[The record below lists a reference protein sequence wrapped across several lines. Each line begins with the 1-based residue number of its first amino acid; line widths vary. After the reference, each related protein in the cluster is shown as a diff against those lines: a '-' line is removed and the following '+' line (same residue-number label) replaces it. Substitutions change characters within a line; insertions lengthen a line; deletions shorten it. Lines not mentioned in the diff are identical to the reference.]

1 MPNLIEIMKVLIK
14 QAHIICQG
22 SPHNNS
28 IKDIFI
34 SDGIIQKIDDHID
47 VQADQIVS
55 YDNLHVSIG
64 WMDVFAHFSDPGH
77 EERETIETGAAA
89 AAAGGFTDVMIMPN
103 TNPVLAAKS
112 QIEYIKQRS
121 CQLAVNIHPIGAVTK
136 NAEGKELA
144 EMYDMYESGAVAFS
158 DGLNSIQQANIMTK
172 ALQYV
177 LANDKVI
184 IQLPDEKSISAH
196 GLVNEGIVSTKMGL
210 PGKPAIA
217 EELMIMRDIELLKY
231 TGSKLHITG
240 ISTRK
245 SVELIAAAKKSG
257 LQITCSATPYHCYF
271 NDEDLTGYDT
281 NLKVNPPLRNQDDK
295 TAIREALNNGTI
307 DCIAS
312 HHIPLNW
319 DDKTCE
325 FEYAKYGMTGLES
338 VFSVFNSIFINLEH
352 LINNLTIHPRNIF
365 GLSMPKIEENAEACL
380 TLFQPEETY
389 TFEASQIRSK
399 ARNNP
404 FIGKQLEGKVVGIF
418 NKGKF
423 VAH

>member
-1 MPNLIEIMKVLIK
+1 MKVLIK

-28 IKDIFI
+28 VKDIFI
-34 SDGIIQKIDDHID
+34 SNGIIQEIDDHIE
-47 VQADQIVS
+47 VAADHLVS
-55 YDNLHVSIG
+55 HDNLHVSIG

-77 EERETIETGAAA
+77 EERESIATGAAA
-89 AAAGGFTDVMIMPN
+89 AAAGGFTDVMIIPN
-103 TNPVLAAKS
+103 THPVVCNKS
-112 QIEYIKQRS
+112 QVEYINSKS
-121 CQLAVNIHPIGAVTK
+121 AELPVTIHPIGAVTK

-144 EMYDMYESGAVAFS
+144 EMYDMHESGAIAFS

-184 IQLPDEKSISAH
+184 IQIPDEKSISAH

-245 SVELIAAAKKSG
+245 SVELIAAAKKAG

-271 NDEDLTGYDT
+271 SDEDLAGYDT

-307 DCIAS
+307 DCITS

-325 FEYAKYGMTGLES
+325 FEYAKYGMTGLEN

-352 LINNLTIHPRNIF
+352 LINNLTIHPRHIF
-365 GLSMPKIEENAEACL
+365 GLPMPRIEENAEACL

-423 VAH
+423 VAP

>member
-1 MPNLIEIMKVLIK
+1 MKVLIK

-22 SPHNNS
+22 SPYNNS
-28 IKDIFI
+28 VKDILI
-34 SDGIIQKIDDHID
+34 SNGIIQEIDDHIE
-47 VQADQIVS
+47 VAADHLVS
-55 YDNLHVSIG
+55 HDNLHVSIG

-77 EERETIETGAAA
+77 EERESIATGAAA
-89 AAAGGFTDVMIMPN
+89 AAAGGFTDVMIIPN
-103 TNPVLAAKS
+103 TLPVVCNKS
-112 QIEYIKQRS
+112 QVEYINSKS
-121 CQLAVNIHPIGAVTK
+121 AELPVTIHPIGAVTK

-144 EMYDMYESGAVAFS
+144 EMYDMHDSGAIAFS

-184 IQLPDEKSISAH
+184 IQIPDEKSISAH

-245 SVELIAAAKKSG
+245 SVELIAAAKKAG

-271 NDEDLTGYDT
+271 SDEDLAGYDT

-325 FEYAKYGMTGLES
+325 FEYAKYGMTGLEN

-352 LINNLTIHPRNIF
+352 LINNLTIHPRHIF
-365 GLSMPKIEENAEACL
+365 GLPMPRIEENAEACL

-423 VAH
+423 VAP

>member
-1 MPNLIEIMKVLIK
+1 MKVLIK
-14 QAHIICQG
+14 QAHIISQG

-28 IKDIFI
+28 IKDIQI
-34 SDGIIQKIDDHID
+34 SNGIKQEIDDHIE
-47 VQADQIVS
+47 VAADHVVS
-55 YDNLHVSIG
+55 HDNLHVSIG

-77 EERETIETGAAA
+77 EERESIASGAAA
-89 AAAGGFTDVMIMPN
+89 AAAGGFTDVMIIPN
-103 TNPVLAAKS
+103 TNPVVCTKS
-112 QIEYIKQRS
+112 QVEYINSKS
-121 CQLAVNIHPIGAVTK
+121 AELPVNIHPIGAVTK
-136 NAEGKELA
+136 NAEGRELA
-144 EMYDMYESGAVAFS
+144 EMYDMHESGAIAFS

-184 IQLPDEKSISAH
+184 IQIPDEKSISAH

-245 SVELIAAAKKSG
+245 SVELIAAAKKAG

-271 NDEDLTGYDT
+271 SDEDLAGYDT

-325 FEYAKYGMTGLES
+325 FEYAKYGMTGLEN

-365 GLSMPKIEENAEACL
+365 GLPLPKIEENAEACI
-380 TLFQPEETY
+380 TLFQPEESY
-389 TFEASQIRSK
+389 CFEVSQIRSK

>member
-1 MPNLIEIMKVLIK
+1 
-14 QAHIICQG
+14 
-22 SPHNNS
+22 
-28 IKDIFI
+28 
-34 SDGIIQKIDDHID
+34 
-47 VQADQIVS
+47 
-55 YDNLHVSIG
+55 
-64 WMDVFAHFSDPGH
+64 MDVFAHFSDPGH
-77 EERETIETGAAA
+77 EERESIASGAAA
-89 AAAGGFTDVMIMPN
+89 AAAGGFTDVMIIPN
-103 TNPVLAAKS
+103 TNPVVCTKS
-112 QIEYIKQRS
+112 QVEYINSKS
-121 CQLAVNIHPIGAVTK
+121 AELPVNIHPIGTVTK

-144 EMYDMYESGAVAFS
+144 EMYDMHESGAIAFS

-177 LANDKVI
+177 MANDKVI
-184 IQLPDEKSISAH
+184 IQIPDEKSISAH

-245 SVELIAAAKKSG
+245 SVELIAAAKKAG
-257 LQITCSATPYHCYF
+257 LHITCSATPYHCYF
-271 NDEDLTGYDT
+271 SDEDLAGYDT

-325 FEYAKYGMTGLES
+325 FEYAKYGMTGLEN

-352 LINNLTIHPRNIF
+352 LINNLTIHPRHIF
-365 GLSMPKIEENAEACL
+365 GLPTPRIEENAEACL
-380 TLFQPEETY
+380 TFFQPEETY

>member
-1 MPNLIEIMKVLIK
+1 MKVLIK

-28 IKDIFI
+28 VKDILI
-34 SDGIIQKIDDHID
+34 SNGIIQHIDDNID
-47 VQADQIVS
+47 VEAEYVVS
-55 YDNLHVSIG
+55 HDNLHVSIG

-77 EERETIETGAAA
+77 EERESIASGAAA
-89 AAAGGFTDVMIMPN
+89 AAAGGFTDVMIIPN
-103 TNPVLAAKS
+103 TNPVVCTKS
-112 QIEYIKQRS
+112 QVEYINSKS
-121 CQLAVNIHPIGAVTK
+121 AELPVTIHPIGAVTK

-144 EMYDMYESGAVAFS
+144 EMYDMHESGAIAFS

-184 IQLPDEKSISAH
+184 IQIPDEKTISAH

-245 SVELIAAAKKSG
+245 SVELIAAAKKAG

-271 NDEDLTGYDT
+271 SDEDLAGYDT

-325 FEYAKYGMTGLES
+325 FEYAKYGMTGLEN

-352 LINNLTIHPRNIF
+352 LINNLTIHPRHIF
-365 GLSMPKIEENAEACL
+365 GLPMPRIEENAEACL
-380 TLFQPEETY
+380 TLFQPEENY
-389 TFEASQIRSK
+389 TLEASQIRSK

>member
-1 MPNLIEIMKVLIK
+1 MKVLIK

-28 IKDIFI
+28 VKDILI
-34 SDGIIQKIDDHID
+34 SEGIIQKIDDNI
-47 VQADQIVS
+47 VVAADHVVS
-55 YDNLHVSIG
+55 HDNLHVSIG

-77 EERETIETGAAA
+77 EERESIASGAAA
-89 AAAGGFTDVMIMPN
+89 AAAGGFTDVMIIPN
-103 TNPVLAAKS
+103 TNPVVCTKS
-112 QIEYIKQRS
+112 QVEYINSKS
-121 CQLAVNIHPIGAVTK
+121 AELPVNIHPIGTVTK

-144 EMYDMYESGAVAFS
+144 EMYDMHESGAIAFS

-184 IQLPDEKSISAH
+184 IQIPDEKSISAH

-245 SVELIAAAKKSG
+245 SVELIAAAKKAG
-257 LQITCSATPYHCYF
+257 LQITCSATPYHSYF
-271 NDEDLTGYDT
+271 SDEDLAGYDT

-325 FEYAKYGMTGLES
+325 FEYAKYGMTGLEN

-365 GLSMPKIEENAEACL
+365 GLPMPRIEENAEACL
-380 TLFQPEETY
+380 TFFQPEETY
-389 TFEASQIRSK
+389 TLEASQIRSK

-423 VAH
+423 VAS

>member
-1 MPNLIEIMKVLIK
+1 MKVLIK

-28 IKDIFI
+28 VKDILI
-34 SDGIIQKIDDHID
+34 SNGIIQNIDDNID
-47 VQADQIVS
+47 VEAERLVS
-55 YDNLHVSIG
+55 HDNLHVSIG

-77 EERETIETGAAA
+77 EERESIASGAAA
-89 AAAGGFTDVMIMPN
+89 AAAGGFTDVMIIPN
-103 TNPVLAAKS
+103 TNPVVYTKS
-112 QIEYIKQRS
+112 QVEYINSKS
-121 CQLAVNIHPIGAVTK
+121 AELPVTIHPIGAVTK

-144 EMYDMYESGAVAFS
+144 EMYDMYESGAIAFS

-184 IQLPDEKSISAH
+184 IQIPDEKSISAH

-245 SVELIAAAKKSG
+245 SVELIAAAKKAG

-271 NDEDLTGYDT
+271 SDEDLAGYDT

-325 FEYAKYGMTGLES
+325 FEYAKYGMTGLEN

-352 LINNLTIHPRNIF
+352 LINNLTIHPRHIF
-365 GLSMPKIEENAEACL
+365 GLPMPRIEENAEACL
-380 TLFQPEETY
+380 TLFQPEENY
-389 TFEASQIRSK
+389 TLEASQIRSK

>member
-1 MPNLIEIMKVLIK
+1 MKVLIK

-28 IKDIFI
+28 VKDILI
-34 SDGIIQKIDDHID
+34 SEGIIQKIDDHID
-47 VQADQIVS
+47 VHADQIVTH
-55 YDNLHVSIG
+55 DNLHVSIG

-89 AAAGGFTDVMIMPN
+89 AAAGGFTDVMIIPN
-103 TNPVLAAKS
+103 TSPALATKS
-112 QIEYIKQRS
+112 QIEYIKQRARH
-121 CQLAVNIHPIGAVTK
+121 LAVNIHPIGAVTK

-184 IQLPDEKSISAH
+184 IQLPDEKSISAN

-217 EELMIMRDIELLKY
+217 EELMIMRDVELLKY

-271 NDEDLTGYDT
+271 SDEDLAEYDT

-295 TAIREALNNGTI
+295 TAIREALNNGTV

-352 LINNLTIHPRNIF
+352 LINNLTTHPRNIF
-365 GLSMPKIEENAEACL
+365 GIAMPRIEENAIACL
-380 TLFQPEETY
+380 TLFQPEESY
-389 TFEASQIRSK
+389 TFETSQIRSK

-404 FIGKQLEGKVVGIF
+404 FIGKQLEGKVIGII
-418 NKGKF
+418 NNGKF
-423 VAH
+423 VAN

>member
-1 MPNLIEIMKVLIK
+1 
-14 QAHIICQG
+14 
-22 SPHNNS
+22 
-28 IKDIFI
+28 
-34 SDGIIQKIDDHID
+34 
-47 VQADQIVS
+47 
-55 YDNLHVSIG
+55 
-64 WMDVFAHFSDPGH
+64 
-77 EERETIETGAAA
+77 
-89 AAAGGFTDVMIMPN
+89 
-103 TNPVLAAKS
+103 
-112 QIEYIKQRS
+112 
-121 CQLAVNIHPIGAVTK
+121 
-136 NAEGKELA
+136 
-144 EMYDMYESGAVAFS
+144 
-158 DGLNSIQQANIMTK
+158 MTK

-271 NDEDLTGYDT
+271 NDEDLAGYDT

-352 LINNLTIHPRNIF
+352 LINHLTSHPRNIF
-365 GLSMPKIEENAEACL
+365 GITMPRIEENVDACL
-380 TLFQPEETY
+380 TLFQPEESF
-389 TFEASQIRSK
+389 TFEATQIHSK

-404 FIGKQLEGKVVGIF
+404 FIGKQLEGKVIGII
-418 NKGKF
+418 NNGKF
-423 VAH
+423 VAN

>member
-1 MPNLIEIMKVLIK
+1 MKVLIK

-28 IKDIFI
+28 VKDILI
-34 SDGIIQKIDDHID
+34 SNGIIQHIDDNID
-47 VQADQIVS
+47 VEAEHVVS
-55 YDNLHVSIG
+55 HDNLHASIG

-77 EERETIETGAAA
+77 EERESIASGAAA
-89 AAAGGFTDVMIMPN
+89 AAAGGFSDVMRIPN
-103 TNPVLAAKS
+103 TTPVVCTKS
-112 QIEYIKQRS
+112 QVEYINSKS
-121 CQLAVNIHPIGAVTK
+121 AELPVTIHPIGAVTK

-144 EMYDMYESGAVAFS
+144 EMYDMHESGAIAFS

-177 LANDKVI
+177 LANEKVI
-184 IQLPDEKSISAH
+184 IQIPDEKTISAH

-245 SVELIAAAKKSG
+245 SVELIAAAKKAG
-257 LQITCSATPYHCYF
+257 LQITCSATPYHSYF
-271 NDEDLTGYDT
+271 SDEDLAGYDT

-325 FEYAKYGMTGLES
+325 FEYAKYGMTGLEN

-365 GLSMPKIEENAEACL
+365 GLPMPRIEENAEACL

-389 TFEASQIRSK
+389 TLEASQIRSK

>member
-1 MPNLIEIMKVLIK
+1 MKVLIK

-28 IKDIFI
+28 VKDILI
-34 SDGIIQKIDDHID
+34 SNGIIQHIDDNID
-47 VQADQIVS
+47 VEAEHVVS
-55 YDNLHVSIG
+55 HDNLHVSIG

-77 EERETIETGAAA
+77 EERESIASGAAA
-89 AAAGGFTDVMIMPN
+89 AAAGGFTDVMIIPN
-103 TNPVLAAKS
+103 TNPVVCTKS
-112 QIEYIKQRS
+112 QVEYINSKS
-121 CQLAVNIHPIGAVTK
+121 AELPVNIHPIGTVTK

-144 EMYDMYESGAVAFS
+144 EMYDMHESGAIAFS

-184 IQLPDEKSISAH
+184 IQIPDEKSISAH

-245 SVELIAAAKKSG
+245 SVELIAAAKKAG
-257 LQITCSATPYHCYF
+257 LQITCSATPYHSYF
-271 NDEDLTGYDT
+271 SDEDLAGYDT

-325 FEYAKYGMTGLES
+325 FEYAKYGMTGLEN

-352 LINNLTIHPRNIF
+352 LINNLTIHPRHIF
-365 GLSMPKIEENAEACL
+365 GLPTPRIEENAEACL
-380 TLFQPEETY
+380 TFFQPEETY
-389 TFEASQIRSK
+389 TLEASQIRSK

-423 VAH
+423 VAS

>member
-1 MPNLIEIMKVLIK
+1 MKVLIK

-28 IKDIFI
+28 VKDILI
-34 SDGIIQKIDDHID
+34 SNGIIQEIDDHIE
-47 VQADQIVS
+47 VAADHVVS
-55 YDNLHVSIG
+55 HDNLHVSIG

-77 EERETIETGAAA
+77 EERESIASGAAA
-89 AAAGGFTDVMIMPN
+89 AAAGGFTDVMIIPN
-103 TNPVLAAKS
+103 TNPVVSTKS
-112 QIEYIKQRS
+112 QVEYINSKS
-121 CQLAVNIHPIGAVTK
+121 AELPVTIHPIGAVTK

-144 EMYDMYESGAVAFS
+144 EMYDMHESGAVAFS

-184 IQLPDEKSISAH
+184 IQIPDEKSISAH

-245 SVELIAAAKKSG
+245 SVELIAAAKKAG

-271 NDEDLTGYDT
+271 SDEDLAGYDT

-325 FEYAKYGMTGLES
+325 FEYAKYGMTGLEN

-365 GLSMPKIEENAEACL
+365 GLPMPRIEENAEACL
-380 TLFQPEETY
+380 TLFQPEESY